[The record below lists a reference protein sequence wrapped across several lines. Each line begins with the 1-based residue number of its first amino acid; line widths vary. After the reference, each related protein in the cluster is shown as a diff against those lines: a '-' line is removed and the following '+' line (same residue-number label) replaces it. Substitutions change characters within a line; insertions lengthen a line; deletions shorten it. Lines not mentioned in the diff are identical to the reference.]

1 MNLTVKA
8 KLGLS
13 FASVTATALLVSLI
27 SLYALNAANDRL
39 SDIVHGANERS
50 QLAGK
55 ARLATTLRAIAARN
69 LVLVSE
75 NDDRQHERAAV
86 LAAHQD
92 VQTTMG
98 QLKQKIA
105 ASPDVTS
112 EEKDLVARI
121 DSVEAQYGPVALK
134 IVDLA
139 WKGEREKAISMMNTD
154 CMPLLSQLIAATGDY
169 MAYSERQA
177 ERDLSDAQNA
187 YFNQRNLLLLV
198 CVAAIILASVL
209 GLTITRGLF
218 TSLGA
223 EPSLL
228 SDEARRVAEGDLRAA
243 ATSQPAGS
251 VMASLGEMQSKLNV
265 LIGSVRG
272 SANVISSAAEELSS
286 SAEQTRAGVAA
297 QKSEVDQVAAAMHQ
311 MTATVQEVARHCEQ
325 AAAAAQHATDE
336 ATAGNGMA
344 SRAVSQIER
353 LSGEV
358 NRSAEAMGRLQQ
370 ESTNIG
376 GVLDVIKSV
385 ADQTN
390 LLALNAAI
398 EAARAGEAGRG
409 FAVVADEVRSLARRT
424 QDATQEIETLIAGLQ
439 KIAQEV
445 STIML
450 NCKATSDAT
459 VKDVGDTGNAVL
471 SITRMISDIQQMNL
485 QIATAADQQSQVA
498 EQISRNVHNVSSIA
512 DQSASATDETAA
524 SSIQLA
530 RLGSDLQS
538 QVARFRL

>member
-8 KLGLS
+8 KLSLS
-13 FASVTATALLVSLI
+13 FAAVAATALLVCLI
-27 SLYALNAANDRL
+27 SLYALNAANQRL
-39 SDIVHGANERS
+39 SDVLHGANERS
-50 QLAGK
+50 QLAAK
-55 ARLATTLRAIAARN
+55 ARLATNLRAIAARN
-69 LVLVSE
+69 LVLVATDS
-75 NDDRQHERAAV
+75 DRQRERTAV
-86 LAAHQD
+86 LAAHEN
-92 VQTTMG
+92 VQTTMR
-98 QLKQKIA
+98 QLKDKIA
-105 ASPDVTS
+105 DSQDVLA
-112 EEKDLVARI
+112 EERTLVSRI
-121 DSVEAQYGPVALK
+121 EGIEAKYGPVALK
-134 IVDLA
+134 IVELA
-139 WKGEREKAISMMNTD
+139 WNGDKDQAISMMNTD
-154 CMPLLSQLIAATGDY
+154 CMPLLNQLIAATGDY
-169 MAYSERQA
+169 VAYSERHA
-177 ERDLSDAQNA
+177 EQEVTDAQNA
-187 YFNQRNLLLLV
+187 YLDQRNLLLLV
-198 CVAAIILASVL
+198 CLCAIVLAAVL
-209 GLTITRGLF
+209 GLTITR
-218 TSLGA
+218 GA

-228 SDEARRVAEGDLRAA
+228 SDEAQRVAAGDLRSASTA
-243 ATSQPAGS
+243 QPAGG
-251 VMASLGEMQSKLNV
+251 VMASLGEMQARLND
-265 LIGSVRG
+265 LIGNVRR
-272 SANVISSAAEELSS
+272 SANVISSAAEELST
-286 SAEQTRAGVAA
+286 SAEQTRAGAA
-297 QKSEVDQVAAAMHQ
+297 SQKSEVEQVATAMHE

-325 AAAAAQHATDE
+325 AAAAAQHATE
-336 ATAGNGMA
+336 KATAGNGMA

-439 KIAQEV
+439 RIAQEV
-445 STIML
+445 SGIMVS
-450 NCKATSDAT
+450 CKVASDET
-459 VKDVGDTGNAVL
+459 VKDVSNTGEAVL
-471 SITRMISDIQQMNL
+471 SITRMISDIQEMNL
-485 QIATAADQQSQVA
+485 QIATAAEQQSQVA

-538 QVARFRL
+538 QVARFQL